1 MKRRDFLRKASIGAA
16 AALAATAG
24 ILGCGKKEE
33 EKKEEKKEAAAPAVI
48 TEKKYEWKMVTT
60 WPPKLPV
67 LQDGCERLA
76 KRIGE
81 MSDGRVK
88 IQVFA
93 AGELVPALESFQ
105 AVSDGTVEVGS
116 GASYYWAG
124 KEPATQWFAAV
135 PFGMNAQGLSAWF
148 HGGDGLKLWEEC
160 YAPFNLVPRPG
171 GSTGVQMG
179 GWFNKEINTIDDYK
193 GLKMRIPGLGGKV
206 VAKAGGTVVLLPGG
220 EIFTSLE
227 RGVIDATE
235 WVGPLHDLRMGFWE
249 AAKYYYYPGW
259 HEPGTYLEYFFNKK
273 AYESLPKDL
282 QHIVDAACQETEHW
296 VLAQFDAQN
305 GAALQELITK
315 HNVQLIQFPPDVLK
329 ALRKLSDEVV
339 AEEAAKTPMATKVNE
354 SFMKFSKA
362 VGTWGTISEK
372 AYYNVIAPEYS
383 LKK

>member
-1 MKRRDFLRKASIGAA
+1 MKRRDFLKKAGVGAA
-16 AALAATAG
+16 AVAAATVN
-24 ILGCGKKEE
+24 
-33 EKKEEKKEAAAPAVI
+33 APAVLAQPS
-48 TEKKYEWKMVTT
+48 YRWKMVTT

-67 LQDGCERLA
+67 LQEGCERLA
-76 KRIGE
+76 KRIAE
-81 MSDGRVK
+81 VSNGRLQ

-93 AGELVPALESFQ
+93 GGELVPPFESFQ

-135 PFGMNAQGLSAWF
+135 PFGMNAQGMSAWF
-148 HGGDGLKLWEEC
+148 HGGDGLKLWEEV
-160 YAPFNLVPRPG
+160 YAPYNLIPRPG

-179 GWFNKEINTIDDYK
+179 GWFNKKINTIDDYK

-235 WVGPLHDLRMGFWE
+235 WVGPLHDLRMGFWQ

-273 AYESLPKDL
+273 AYEDLPKDL
-282 QHIVDAACQETEHW
+282 QHIVDAVCMENEHW
-296 VLAQFDAQN
+296 VLSQFDAQN
-305 GAALQELITK
+305 GTALQTLINEK
-315 HNVQLIQFPPDVLK
+315 KVQVLQFPDNVMASLK
-329 ALRKLSDEVV
+329 KLAEEVRE
-339 AEEAAKTPMATKVNE
+339 EEAAKTPAATKVNE
-354 SFMKFSKA
+354 SFKKFQKI
-362 VGTWGTISEK
+362 VGTWATVSEMS
-372 AYYNVIAPEYS
+372 YYNTIQPNFP
-383 LKK
+383 LKA